1 MDLGI
6 FDRLYPSLK
15 TRELTDERKFDMNRS
30 DKYNDRYVIPMYRK
44 NVWTN
49 KWMQDPRKNL
59 LQVNLYDPSVQYRGN
74 WGSFRRKR
82 RPTLCYSCRKPG
94 HLSKE

>member
-6 FDRLYPSLK
+6 SDRFCPILK
-15 TRELTDERKFDMNRS
+15 ARVLIDERMFDMNRS
-30 DKYNDRYVIPMYRK
+30 DKNNERYVIPMHRK

-59 LQVNLYDPSVQYRGN
+59 LQVNSYDPSA
-74 WGSFRRKR
+74 
-82 RPTLCYSCRKPG
+82 
-94 HLSKE
+94 